1 MSFGTSLTG
10 LNAAQSD
17 LDITGNNI
25 ANSNTTGFKESR
37 AEFADLFSFSNLGV
51 TGLSIG
57 QGVRL
62 QNVGQQFSQGQFDF
76 TENSLDLGISGNG
89 FFRMSDDGDVTYT
102 RAGEFQ
108 LDRDGWITNSAGKRL
123 TGYQAQDGEIQGD
136 GTQELRVQTGNVSPS
151 ATDTASILANLDA
164 GAEPR
169 LDDDD
174 EPIGFNPEDTS
185 TYNESTSTTF
195 FDSQGNQRTANFYF
209 QKVGANEWDVYAQV
223 AGSEILDEDGNP
235 IEDDDGNPLDFQKL
249 TSEGEDPSL
258 SFDGDGV
265 LQGDGTFDQTFNF
278 GDEDVNEMN
287 VGFDLSEITQF
298 GSPFAVS
305 DINQNGF
312 AAGEFSSLDVE
323 SDGTIFARY
332 TNGQSE
338 VLGRVGISKFPSQ
351 ENLQPVG
358 DTEWE
363 ATFEAGDPVIG
374 QPGTSDFGQIESG
387 ALEQANVDISEQLVN
402 MIVAQRNFSA
412 NAKMISTEDQITQEI
427 LNIR

>member
-102 RAGEFQ
+102 RSGAFQ
-108 LDRDGWITNSAGKRL
+108 LDQDGWITNSAGKRL
-123 TGYQAQDGEIQGD
+123 TGYQAQDGEIRGD
-136 GTQELRVQTGNVSPS
+136 GTQELRVQTGNVAPN
-151 ATDTASILANLDA
+151 ATETASILANLDA
-164 GAEPR
+164 GAEAIVDEEGDPR
-169 LDDDD
+169 ALD
-174 EPIGFNPEDTS
+174 PEDTS

-195 FDSQGNQRTANFYF
+195 FDSQGNQRTANFFF
-209 QKVGANEWDVYAQV
+209 QKTGGNAWNVFAQLDGEVVNADDPHELQFDVN
-223 AGSEILDEDGNP
+223 GILEDG
-235 IEDDDGNPLDFQKL
+235 
-249 TSEGEDPSL
+249 
-258 SFDGDGV
+258 
-265 LQGDGTFDQTFNF
+265 GTFDFTFDFEEN
-278 GDEDVNEMN
+278 GVDELDIEM
-287 VGFDLSEITQF
+287 DLSELTQF

>member
-51 TGLSIG
+51 TSLSIG

-62 QNVGQQFSQGQFDF
+62 QNVGQQFNQGQFDF

-102 RAGEFQ
+102 RAGAFQ

-123 TGYQAQDGEIQGD
+123 TGYNVDEDGNNVGD
-136 GTQELRVQTGNVSPS
+136 GTQELRVQTGNVAPS
-151 ATDTASILANLDA
+151 ATTEASVQANLDA
-164 GAEPR
+164 GAEVI
-169 LDDDD
+169 D
-174 EPIGFNPEDTS
+174 EEDAFDPSDTA

-195 FDSQGNQRTANFYF
+195 FDSQGNQRTANFF
-209 QKVGANEWDVYAQV
+209 FRKVDDNKWDVHAQV
-223 AGSEILDEDGNP
+223 DGLDEPVRLGA
-235 IEDDDGNPLDFQKL
+235 DD
-249 TSEGEDPSL
+249 DPSL
-258 SFDGDGV
+258 EFDGNGV
-265 LQGDGTFDQTFNF
+265 LESDGIFENLDF
-278 GDEDVNEMN
+278 GLGEDEEVELD
-287 VGFDLSEITQF
+287 FSEITQF

-338 VLGRVGISKFPSQ
+338 SLGRVGITKFPSQ

-358 DTEWE
+358 DTEW
-363 ATFEAGDPVIG
+363 ADTFEAGEPVIG
-374 QPGTSDFGQIESG
+374 TPGTSDFGQIESG